1 MRILSFI
8 PIAAISLAG
17 LATVPAA
24 AQQVTGKPAG
34 NFRLTDA
41 DGKSVTLDQFKGR
54 PVVLEW
60 NNPGCPFVQKHYD
73 SGNMQATQAKA
84 KAAGAVWLTINSGA
98 PGKQGYMTGPEA
110 KKFVTAQKA
119 QPKAAPK
126 APPAKDRPT
135 RPTGRLDG
143 IAEGLSRSQ
152 PKSPASKGAPAAATA
167 AEVRRS
173 IDVSIKAKVGP
184 RWNGCRISGVDVDQ
198 LKTVVKFKLTQS
210 GALAGFTSVNT
221 TGENDS
227 NKFQVQ
233 RHQECAKRAVELAA
247 PFDLPEENYSFWQ
260 NYTLDFIKR

>member
-17 LATVPAA
+17 LAIVPAA

-119 QPKAAPK
+119 QPTAYLLDPQGRVGKGYAAKTTPHMYLIDASGKLVYQGGIDDKPTADKADIAGARNHVLAALGEVK
-126 APPAKDRPT
+126 AGKPVSVPET
-135 RPTGRLDG
+135 RPY
-143 IAEGLSRSQ
+143 
-152 PKSPASKGAPAAATA
+152 
-167 AEVRRS
+167 
-173 IDVSIKAKVGP
+173 
-184 RWNGCRISGVDVDQ
+184 GCS
-198 LKTVVKFKLTQS
+198 VKY
-210 GALAGFTSVNT
+210 AG
-221 TGENDS
+221 
-227 NKFQVQ
+227 
-233 RHQECAKRAVELAA
+233 
-247 PFDLPEENYSFWQ
+247 
-260 NYTLDFIKR
+260 